1 MWIVL
6 HLQREVSDIHFM
18 DYSNWEI
25 NAVNEDT
32 RSQGFLFL
40 YIKCILIRRLN
51 VPSFVFLLE
60 TPHYYKYIIYK
71 LNLSV
76 QDIIMTHV
84 NWFCYYFGF
93 FVEVDPCDSV
103 KCVRGWCEAYYNST
117 TCVCHDGFWGY
128 LCEHE
133 GRFQIVIAKI
143 VIAQLYED
151 GVIFYYNN
159 SC

>member
-6 HLQREVSDIHFM
+6 HLHWEVSDIHFM

-60 TPHYYKYIIYK
+60 TPLYYKYIIYK

-76 QDIIMTHV
+76 EDIIMTHV
-84 NWFCYYFGF
+84 N
-93 FVEVDPCDSV
+93 
-103 KCVRGWCEAYYNST
+103 
-117 TCVCHDGFWGY
+117 
-128 LCEHE
+128 
-133 GRFQIVIAKI
+133 
-143 VIAQLYED
+143 
-151 GVIFYYNN
+151 
-159 SC
+159 